1 MNQWLA
7 IVNSHSGGRDNEN
20 IATIGAV
27 RLFTKDVLFSEYP
40 GHAREL
46 AASASLHRGIVAVGG
61 DGTLLE
67 ILNGADRRR
76 HEIAVLPAG
85 RGNSLARDLGIAT
98 IGAGLEAIH
107 HGRSVA
113 IDLSEVILKRS
124 DEFESRVVSASTIA
138 VGYPVV
144 ATTLANGL
152 RRLGKFSYAVAAT
165 IASIKL
171 KPEEMTIT
179 YDDRLPTR
187 MRLNGLI
194 VSNSRHLANFVAF
207 PDADLS
213 DGYLD
218 LMELLAG
225 PLSQNLRNFSA
236 LSGIDFC
243 RPAPVRKIRR
253 IRVGLAKAAAVM
265 IDGEIFKDI
274 RQFEATVAPR
284 AVRCRR
290 GASCG

>member
-7 IVNSHSGGRDNEN
+7 IVNSHSGGRDSEN
-20 IATIGAV
+20 VATIEAV
-27 RLFTKDVLFSEYP
+27 RHFTRDVLFSEYP

-46 AASASLHRGIVAVGG
+46 AANASLHKGIVAVGG

-98 IGAGLEAIH
+98 IGAGLDAIH

-144 ATTLANGL
+144 ATTLANRL

-165 IASIKL
+165 MASI
-171 KPEEMTIT
+171 
-179 YDDRLPTR
+179 
-187 MRLNGLI
+187 
-194 VSNSRHLANFVAF
+194 
-207 PDADLS
+207 
-213 DGYLD
+213 
-218 LMELLAG
+218 EL
-225 PLSQNLRNFSA
+225 
-236 LSGIDFC
+236 
-243 RPAPVRKIRR
+243 
-253 IRVGLAKAAAVM
+253 
-265 IDGEIFKDI
+265 
-274 RQFEATVAPR
+274 
-284 AVRCRR
+284 
-290 GASCG
+290 